1 MICADM
7 DDRGRPE
14 VGGDKDDDDDNTVS
28 SSVEEVERSKKN
40 KLDRTK
46 LRRQQRQ
53 LYNDIKF
60 TSPADVGKL
69 RDENNLLWTKV
80 KQLPTNTGAVESV
93 LDSKNV
99 EIIARKYRDQAET
112 MLTVSTA

>member
-1 MICADM
+1 MISADM

-14 VGGDKDDDDDNTVS
+14 VGGDKDDDDDNKVS
-28 SSVEEVERSKKN
+28 SSVEVEKSKD

-112 MLTVSTA
+112 MVTVSTA

>member
-1 MICADM
+1 MRSAPGA
-7 DDRGRPE
+7 RSSSSR
-14 VGGDKDDDDDNTVS
+14 KSVS
-28 SSVEEVERSKKN
+28 SSVDEVERSKKN

>member
-1 MICADM
+1 MISADM

-14 VGGDKDDDDDNTVS
+14 VGGDKDDDDRTLS
-28 SSVEEVERSKKN
+28 SPVEVDRSKK

>member
-1 MICADM
+1 MISADM

-14 VGGDKDDDDDNTVS
+14 VGGDKDDNDNTVS
-28 SSVEEVERSKKN
+28 SSVEEVERSKKR
-40 KLDRTK
+40 LDRTK